1 MKILRHNWAIRFTH
15 WVTALS
21 ISILLFTG
29 FGQMPIYKR
38 YFVDQLPGLG
48 WTSNFLTTLDIHYY
62 AAAVLIFIS
71 FFYAAYLLFSKKWDI
86 LPRQGDFRESLQI
99 FAAMLGLAKEPDSDK
114 YLAEQRLAFTVTAV
128 SVLAL
133 IISGI
138 IKVYKNLPET
148 YVSVEVVFWTAQV
161 HNLFTVILLL
171 SIVVHLAAFLLK
183 ANRPLVPSI
192 FTGMIS
198 ADYIRSRHSKWWARL
213 QQHGQITIENSAAQS
228 EEEQGPCQPQEHNN
242 TRKEDDVDVQPEHQ
256 NRSDTPG
263 NPRSPSDS
271 A

>member
-1 MKILRHNWAIRFTH
+1 MKIPRHNLAIRLTH

-21 ISILLFTG
+21 IFALFFSG

-38 YFVDQLPGLG
+38 YFVDQIPGLG
-48 WTSNFLTTLDIHYY
+48 WSSNFLTTLDIHYY

-71 FFYAAYLLFSKKWDI
+71 FFYATYLLLGKECDI
-86 LPRQGDFRESLQI
+86 LPRRGDFRESLQI
-99 FAAMLGLAKEPDSDK
+99 FAAMLGLAKEPESDK

-138 IKVYKNLPET
+138 IKVYKNLPGT
-148 YVSVEVVFWTAQV
+148 YLPVEVVFWTAQV

-183 ANRPLVPSI
+183 ANRPLVPSM

-198 ADYIRSRHSKWWARL
+198 ADYVRSRHSKWWARL
-213 QQHGQITIENSAAQS
+213 QQHGQITI
-228 EEEQGPCQPQEHNN
+228 
-242 TRKEDDVDVQPEHQ
+242 RKEDEANV
-256 NRSDTPG
+256 
-263 NPRSPSDS
+263 
-271 A
+271 

>member
-21 ISILLFTG
+21 IFILLFTG

-38 YFVDQLPGLG
+38 YFVVQLPGLG
-48 WTSNFLTTLDIHYY
+48 WTSNFLITLDIHYY
-62 AAAVLIFIS
+62 AAAVSISIS

-86 LPRQGDFRESLQI
+86 LPRRGDFRESLQI
-99 FAAMLGLAKEPDSDK
+99 FAAMLGLAEEPESDK
-114 YLAEQRLAFTVTAV
+114 YLAEQRLAFMVTAV

-138 IKVYKNLPET
+138 IKVYKNLPGT
-148 YVSVEVVFWTAQV
+148 YLSSGVVFWTAQI

-213 QQHGQITIENSAAQS
+213 HPGQVTIENTAAQS
-228 EEEQGPCQPQEHNN
+228 EEEQGPCQPQEHND
-242 TRKEDDVDVQPEHQ
+242 TRKEEDTDVQPEHQ
-256 NRSDTPG
+256 NWSDTSG